1 MRVTEKGQVT
11 IPKHIRER
19 LGIGPGSEV
28 EFVEESD
35 AVRLE
40 RKTEDKTAKELAF
53 DRAIERFRGTGRIGL
68 STEEY
73 MTLIRDRDIPLPMK
87 ETQRSGFSEDA
98 D

>member
-28 EFVEESD
+28 EFVEDRD

-40 RKTEDKTAKELAF
+40 PKAEDKSAKELLF
-53 DRAIERFRGTGRIGL
+53 DRAIERFRGTGQSGL
-68 STEEY
+68 SADEY
-73 MTLIRDRDIPLPMK
+73 MALIRDRDIPLPLK
-87 ETQRSGFSEDA
+87 EDQPGGFNEDA

>member
-11 IPKHIRER
+11 IPKRIRER

-35 AVRLE
+35 TVRLE
-40 RKTEDKTAKELAF
+40 RKAEDKSAKELAF
-53 DRAIERFRGTGRIGL
+53 DRAIERFRGTGRSGL
-68 STEEY
+68 DTQEY
-73 MTLIRDRDIPLPMK
+73 MALIRDRDIPLPLK
-87 ETQRSGFSEDA
+87 EGQPGGFSEDA

>member
-11 IPKHIRER
+11 IPKHIRDR

-28 EFVEESD
+28 EFVEDRD

-40 RKTEDKTAKELAF
+40 PKAEDRSAKELAF
-53 DRAIERFRGTGRIGL
+53 DRAIERFRGTGRSGL
-68 STEEY
+68 STEDY
-73 MTLIRDRDIPLPMK
+73 MALIRDRDIPLPPK
-87 ETQRSGFSEDA
+87 EDQPGGFSEDA